1 MTTPAPDPTAP
12 AVCRTTTGAV
22 NLACHE
28 RRARQLRAQAM
39 REGLR
44 NLLQLLGT
52 AWQCM
57 KICAAR
63 NARQRELS
71 ELDDHALQDLGLA
84 HSDLAAIASG
94 AFFVDPT
101 RRQRATPHTT
111 LQEHAHEPTVAHP
124 ICWLN
129 GQLTP
134 LEHAR
139 ISVFDHGL
147 LYGDG
152 VFEGIRF
159 YCGHAF
165 RLDAH
170 LDRLYRSA
178 VALRLTIPYDRAAL
192 TTAVQETIA
201 AFHTQDGY
209 LRLVI
214 TRGEGKLG
222 LDPST
227 CARGNTFILADQL
240 ALVSEATRSTGAR
253 LIVATTRRL
262 APDGLDPR
270 IKSLNYLNHIF
281 ARMEASNAGADEAIL
296 LNAQGRVAEGTADN
310 IFIVRSG
317 ALLTP
322 PATDGALEGIT
333 RAVVLELA
341 AALHIPAR
349 ETSLATYDLYTADE
363 AFLTGTG
370 AELIPVREV
379 DGRTLG
385 ACPGPVFARLMTAFR
400 TQIEQETLHAA

>member
-1 MTTPAPDPTAP
+1 MTLLAPDTLSPHI
-12 AVCRTTTGAV
+12 CRSETGA
-22 NLACHE
+22 LDIPCHE
-28 RRARQLRAQAM
+28 RRARRLRAQAIQQWLD
-39 REGLR
+39 GLGH
-44 NLLQLLGT
+44 LLLRFWNCLRD
-52 AWQCM
+52 
-57 KICAAR
+57 CARSIATR
-63 NARQRELS
+63 RELAA
-71 ELDDHALQDLGLA
+71 LDQRTLKDIGLA
-84 HSDLAAIASG
+84 PADLPAVADGSFLEDA
-94 AFFVDPT
+94 T
-101 RRQRATPHTT
+101 RRQRALPHPVCWMNGT
-111 LQEHAHEPTVAHP
+111 LVA
-124 ICWLN
+124 LD
-129 GQLTP
+129 Q
-134 LEHAR
+134 AR
-139 ISVFDHGL
+139 VSVFDHGL

-159 YCGHAF
+159 YHGRSF

-178 VALRLTIPYDRAAL
+178 AALRLTIPYDRAAL
-192 TTAVQETIA
+192 IAATNETIA
-201 AFHTQDGY
+201 AFGARNGY
-209 LRLVI
+209 LRLVV
-214 TRGEGKLG
+214 TRGEGRLG

-227 CARGNTFILADQL
+227 CARGNTFILADHL
-240 ALVSEATRSTGAR
+240 ALVSEDTRDGGAR
-253 LIVATTRRL
+253 LIVAATRRL
-262 APDGLDPR
+262 SPDGLDPR
-270 IKSLNYLNHIF
+270 IKSLNYLNHIL
-281 ARMEASNAGADEAIL
+281 ARMEATNAGADEAIL

-333 RAVVLELA
+333 RAVVLGLA

-400 TQIEQETLHAA
+400 IQIEQETLHAA